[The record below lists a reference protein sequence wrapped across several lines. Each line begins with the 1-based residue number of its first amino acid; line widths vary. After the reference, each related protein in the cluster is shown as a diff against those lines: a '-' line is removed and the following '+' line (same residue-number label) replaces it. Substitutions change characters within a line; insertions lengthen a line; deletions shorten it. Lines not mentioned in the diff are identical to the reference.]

1 MKKRIWELDALRGLC
16 ILGVVAVHLIFDLVD
31 LYGIVKWDYPTWF
44 SFVKDWGGVIFIL
57 LSGICATL
65 GSHSLRRGLVVFACG
80 MICTAV
86 TYYMTRMGFDSSI
99 IIYFGVL
106 HCLGTCM
113 MLWCTYKNMPW
124 WALLLQGLVL
134 AALGLY
140 LDRLL
145 DLGRLVTSTHYL
157 MPLGIYWRGFAS
169 SDYFPLLPHLGFFL
183 VGAALGKTLYK
194 KKSSLMPKVTGKNP
208 IIRFL
213 CFCGKQ
219 SLWIYLLHQPIL
231 NGICYLIT
239 QFSHGG

>member
-44 SFVKDWGGVIFIL
+44 AFIKDWGGVIFIL
-57 LSGICATL
+57 LSGICVTL
-65 GSHSLRRGLVVFACG
+65 GSHSLRRGLVVLACG

-86 TYYMTRMGFDSSI
+86 TYGMTHMGFDRSM

-113 MLWCTYKNMPW
+113 ILWCTYRTMPW
-124 WALLLQGLVL
+124 WALLLQGSVL
-134 AALGLY
+134 AALGLH
-140 LDRLL
+140 LERLL
-145 DLGRLVTSTHYL
+145 ELGRLATNDRYL
-157 MPLGIYWRGFAS
+157 MPLGIYWRGFSS

-183 VGAALGKTLYK
+183 MGAALGKTLYK
-194 KKSSLMPKVTGKNP
+194 KKASLLPKVTGKNP